1 VRTRWRSAS
10 SPRWRRA
17 HARLRTGSRDRR
29 RIGRL
34 RRRTPAGGFVTA
46 TAERAVPNAWDAD
59 ALAASARRLVHA
71 WLGKRFEEASPN
83 DLFAALAL
91 ACREPVMDRWLATQ
105 KRQREA
111 QAKRVYYL
119 SIEFLIGRS
128 LESTLQNLGLLDDVE
143 RAMRRQGV
151 DWEALVD
158 AEHDAALGNGGLGRL
173 AACFLDALASQD
185 LPGFGYGINYD
196 YGLFR
201 QTIEDGQQ
209 REHPERWRRPGAAWL
224 IERTERVCLVPV
236 YGRAG
241 RRPRDGEP
249 ADWHDTRVIVG
260 VPFDMPVVGWGG
272 NTVNHLRLYSAR
284 SADEFD
290 ISIFNRGDYMKA
302 FERKLSVERISNVLY
317 PSDLNEEGRELRLLQ
332 EYFFVA
338 CAIHDI
344 FATFREE
351 YAGRDGV
358 PWDRLPEK
366 VAIHLNDTHPALA
379 VAEFMRRL
387 IDEHGLHFDRA
398 QDLARRCF
406 AYTNHTLM
414 PEALESWPR
423 GMLGKV
429 VPRHLQIIEELNM
442 RMLVEIDARWPG
454 DVERV
459 RRMSII
465 DEDPAKHV
473 RMAHLAIAASHA
485 VNGVSKLHSELV
497 TTSLVPDFAA
507 FWPDKFR
514 NVTNGV
520 TPRRWL
526 LRANPL
532 LADAITRRIGPGWVR
547 DLDALRALEPAAD
560 DPAFRTELRAV
571 KRANKE
577 RLARTIARTA
587 GVRVDPDAL
596 FDVQV
601 KRIHEY
607 KRQLL
612 NALHVI
618 HLYLRIVEDGVSL
631 DAPRVCLF
639 AGKAAPEYFLAKL
652 VIRLVANVAAVVNED
667 ERCDGQLQV
676 AFIPDYRVTLAE
688 QIIPAADLSEQIS
701 TAGTEASGT
710 GNMKLSLNGALT
722 IGTFDGANIEIHDAV
737 GAENLY
743 IFGLRTEEI
752 ADLRA
757 RGAYDPRERYERSEP
772 LRRVLDAVGS
782 ERFAGGEPG
791 VFGPLL
797 QTLLDHGDRYFVLA
811 DFESYAATQ
820 ERVAR
825 DYKDADAWARRA
837 ALTIARMGPFSADRA
852 VREYAS
858 GIWDLVP
865 VA

>member
-1 VRTRWRSAS
+1 MNGWDVDTIVAS
-10 SPRWRRA
+10 
-17 HARLRTGSRDRR
+17 T
-29 RIGRL
+29 
-34 RRRTPAGGFVTA
+34 
-46 TAERAVPNAWDAD
+46 
-59 ALAASARRLVHA
+59 RRLVQS
-71 WLGKRFEEASPN
+71 WMGKRFEEASPR
-83 DLFAALAL
+83 DVFAALAL
-91 ACREPVMDRWLATQ
+91 ACREPVLARWFATQ
-105 KRQREA
+105 ARIRDA
-111 QAKRVYYL
+111 GAKRVYYL

-128 LESTLQNLGLLDDVE
+128 LETTLQNLGLLEEVE
-143 RAMRRQGV
+143 RALRREGV
-151 DWEALVD
+151 EWETLVE
-158 AEHDAALGNGGLGRL
+158 AEPDAALGNGGLGRL

-185 LPGFGYGINYD
+185 YPGFGYGINYD

-201 QTIEDGQQ
+201 QAIEGGQQ
-209 REHPERWRRPGAAWL
+209 REYPESWRRPGAAWL
-224 IERTERVCLVPV
+224 VERTDRACLVPV

-241 RRPRDGEP
+241 RRPKDGEP
-249 ADWHDTRVIVG
+249 ADWHDTRGIIGVPYDLPIVG
-260 VPFDMPVVGWGG
+260 LGG
-272 NTVNHLRLYSAR
+272 RTVNHLRLYSAR
-284 SADEFD
+284 SIDEFD
-290 ISIFNRGDYMKA
+290 IAIFNRGDYVKA

-344 FATFREE
+344 LATDRESNGE
-351 YAGRDGV
+351 DWDGL
-358 PWDRLPEK
+358 PDRI
-366 VAIHLNDTHPALA
+366 AIHMNDTHPALA
-379 VAEFMRRL
+379 VAEFLRRL
-387 IDEHGLHFDRA
+387 IDDHRIAFDRA
-398 QDLARRCF
+398 LAIARRTF

-429 VPRHLQIIEELNM
+429 VPRHLQIIEELNA
-442 RMLVEIDARWPG
+442 RMLVQVDARWPG
-454 DVERV
+454 DIERV
-459 RRMSII
+459 RRMSLI

-473 RMAHLAIAASHA
+473 RMAYLAIAGSHA

-497 TTSLVPDFAA
+497 KKQLVPDFAA
-507 FWPDKFR
+507 LWPEKFG

-526 LRANPL
+526 WHANPL
-532 LADAITRRIGPGWVR
+532 LSAAITRRIGDGWIR
-547 DLDALRALEPAAD
+547 DLDQLRGLEPFAD
-560 DPAFRTELRAV
+560 DADFRSELRGV

-577 RLARTIARTA
+577 RLAAVVARTT
-587 GVRVDPDAL
+587 GVSLDPDAL

-618 HLYLRIVEDGVSL
+618 HLYLRIAEDGATL

-652 VIRLVANVAAVVNED
+652 VIRLIANVAAVVNAD
-667 ERCDGQLQV
+667 PRTAGQLRV
-676 AFIPDYRVTLAE
+676 AFVPDYRVSLAE

-757 RGAYDPRERYERSEP
+757 RGAYDPRERYEKSAP
-772 LRRVLDAVGS
+772 LRRVLDAVGGD
-782 ERFAGGEPG
+782 RFAGGEPG

-825 DYKDADAWARRA
+825 DFRDAEAWSRRA

-852 VREYAS
+852 VREYAEA
-858 GIWDLVP
+858 IWHLKP
-865 VA
+865 VS